1 MKEVILGIRV
11 GHGRARVG
19 WVEVLFS
26 LSNLTCRDRPHP
38 PRARARGNLLH
49 SGLALARPPLR
60 SSPRIN
66 LQKLC
71 YTAVEGLSGNCI
83 VAVGKLGSSTSR
95 FTSSVL
101 LVTLYAMNPRISLD
115 PRICHGKPTIR
126 GTRVLVSTLLGA
138 LAGGDSM
145 EQIQQDYQIAKEDIV
160 AALEFAREA
169 SDCQISIYEA
179 VA

>member
-1 MKEVILGIRV
+1 M
-11 GHGRARVG
+11 
-19 WVEVLFS
+19 
-26 LSNLTCRDRPHP
+26 
-38 PRARARGNLLH
+38 
-49 SGLALARPPLR
+49 
-60 SSPRIN
+60 
-66 LQKLC
+66 
-71 YTAVEGLSGNCI
+71 SGNCI
-83 VAVGKLGSSTSR
+83 VAVGKLGSGTSR

-101 LVTLYAMNPRISLD
+101 LVTLCAMNPRISLD

-145 EQIQQDYQIAKEDIV
+145 EQIQQDYQIAKEDVV